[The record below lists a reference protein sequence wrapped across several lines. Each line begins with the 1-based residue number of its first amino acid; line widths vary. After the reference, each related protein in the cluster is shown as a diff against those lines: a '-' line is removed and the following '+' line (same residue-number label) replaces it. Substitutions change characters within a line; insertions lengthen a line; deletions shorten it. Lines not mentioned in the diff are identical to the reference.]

1 MAKQQVEET
10 IKFYEKLVSEFPT
23 SESWAVNILEAS
35 KRLSSGIA
43 QTNFYRYL
51 FDPPNYSFQ
60 AKIKTIS
67 KTEEEKYNALVKKFD
82 AENLLDVKV
91 YKNGNDMKIIYLPN
105 KEHAEKIKSVVGIP
119 PTVQGKPKKQID
131 EHETGDEGGRKSLQI
146 KVEEKIDY

>member
-10 IKFYEKLVSEFPT
+10 IKFYEKLVSDFPT

-51 FDPPNYSFQ
+51 FDPLNYSFQ
-60 AKIKTIS
+60 AEIKLIS

-91 YKNGNDMKIIYLPN
+91 YKNGSDMKIIYLPN
-105 KEHAEKIKSVVGIP
+105 KDLNAEKKIEPMVGIFK
-119 PTVQGKPKKQID
+119 TVQSQEQKNEYENGNEI
-131 EHETGDEGGRKSLQI
+131 GRGEISCS
-146 KVEEKIDY
+146 EEKIDY

>member
-23 SESWAVNILEAS
+23 SESWGVNILEAS

-60 AKIKTIS
+60 AEIKLIS
-67 KTEEEKYNALVKKFD
+67 KTEEEKYDALVKKFD

-105 KEHAEKIKSVVGIP
+105 KKLNAEKIKSVVGSSP
-119 PTVQGKPKKQID
+119 AVQSQEQII
-131 EHETGDEGGRKSLQI
+131 EYEGCYEGGGKIVQE
-146 KVEEKIDY
+146 EEKIDD

>member
-10 IKFYEKLVSEFPT
+10 IKFYEKLVSEFPS

-35 KRLSSGIA
+35 KRLSSGPA

-60 AKIKTIS
+60 AEIKLIS
-67 KTEEEKYNALVKKFD
+67 KTEEDKYNALVKKFD

-105 KEHAEKIKSVVGIP
+105 KDLNAEKKIEPMVGIFK
-119 PTVQGKPKKQID
+119 TVQSQEQKIIHENCD
-131 EHETGDEGGRKSLQI
+131 EASGGEISCS
-146 KVEEKIDY
+146 EEKIDD

>member
-10 IKFYEKLVSEFPT
+10 IKFYENLVSEFPT
-23 SESWAVNILEAS
+23 SDSWAVNILEAS
-35 KRLSSGIA
+35 KQLSSGIA

-60 AKIKTIS
+60 AEIKTIS

-105 KEHAEKIKSVVGIP
+105 KKLNAEKIKSVVGIFK
-119 PTVQGKPKKQID
+119 TVQSKKQKN
-131 EHETGDEGGRKSLQI
+131 EHENGNEIGRGEIPCS
-146 KVEEKIDY
+146 EEKIDD

>member
-105 KEHAEKIKSVVGIP
+105 KKLNAEKIKSVVGLP
-119 PTVQGKPKKQID
+119 QTVQSKKQKNEPAD
-131 EHETGDEGGRKSLQI
+131 P
-146 KVEEKIDY
+146 

>member
-10 IKFYEKLVSEFPT
+10 INFYEKLVSDFPT

-60 AKIKTIS
+60 AEIKTIS

-82 AENLLDVKV
+82 ANNLLDVKV

-105 KEHAEKIKSVVGIP
+105 KKLNAEKTKSVVGIFK
-119 PTVQGKPKKQID
+119 TVQSEKQKT
-131 EHETGDEGGRKSLQI
+131 EYESCDEGSGGEIPCS
-146 KVEEKIDY
+146 EEKIDD

>member
-105 KEHAEKIKSVVGIP
+105 KKLNAEKIKSVVGSSP
-119 PTVQGKPKKQID
+119 AVQSKKQII
-131 EHETGDEGGRKSLQI
+131 EYEGCHEGCGKIVFQE
-146 KVEEKIDY
+146 EEKIDY

>member
-10 IKFYEKLVSEFPT
+10 IKFYEKLVGEFPT

-51 FDPPNYSFQ
+51 FDPTNYSFQ
-60 AKIKTIS
+60 AKIKLIS

-105 KEHAEKIKSVVGIP
+105 KKLNAEKIKSVVGFSQ
-119 PTVQGKPKKQID
+119 TVQSQEQKII
-131 EHETGDEGGRKSLQI
+131 HENCNEASCGEIPCS
-146 KVEEKIDY
+146 EEKIDD

>member
-51 FDPPNYSFQ
+51 FDPTNYSFQ

-67 KTEEEKYNALVKKFD
+67 KTEEDKYNALVEKFD

-105 KEHAEKIKSVVGIP
+105 KDLNAEKVKPVVGIFK
-119 PTVQGKPKKQID
+119 TVQSKKQINV
-131 EHETGDEGGRKSLQI
+131 HENDHEGRGEKIFQ
-146 KVEEKIDY
+146 EEKIDY

>member
-10 IKFYEKLVSEFPT
+10 IKFYEKLVSEFPS

-35 KRLSSGIA
+35 KRLSSGPA

-60 AKIKTIS
+60 AEIKLIS
-67 KTEEEKYNALVKKFD
+67 KTEEDKYNALVKKFD

-91 YKNGNDMKIIYLPN
+91 YKNGKDVKIIYLPN
-105 KEHAEKIKSVVGIP
+105 KDLNGKKIESVVGISQ
-119 PTVQGKPKKQID
+119 TVQSQEQKIIHENCD
-131 EHETGDEGGRKSLQI
+131 EASGGEISCS
-146 KVEEKIDY
+146 EEKIDD

>member
-1 MAKQQVEET
+1 MAKKQVEET

-35 KRLSSGIA
+35 KRLSSGPA

-60 AKIKTIS
+60 AEIKTIS
-67 KTEEEKYNALVKKFD
+67 KTEEDKYNALVKKFD

-91 YKNGNDMKIIYLPN
+91 YKNGKDMKIIYLPN
-105 KEHAEKIKSVVGIP
+105 KDRNAEKIKSVVGFSQ
-119 PTVQGKPKKQID
+119 TVQSQEQKN
-131 EHETGDEGGRKSLQI
+131 EHENGNEIGGGEIPCS
-146 KVEEKIDY
+146 EEKIDD

>member
-10 IKFYEKLVSEFPT
+10 IKFYEKLVSEFPS

-35 KRLSSGIA
+35 KRLSSGPA

-60 AKIKTIS
+60 AEIKLIS
-67 KTEEEKYNALVKKFD
+67 KTEEDKYNALVKKFD

-91 YKNGNDMKIIYLPN
+91 YKNGSDVKILYLPN
-105 KEHAEKIKSVVGIP
+105 KDLNGKKIESVACISQ
-119 PTVQGKPKKQID
+119 TVQSQEQKNV
-131 EHETGDEGGRKSLQI
+131 DEGSDEGSCGEI
-146 KVEEKIDY
+146 PCSEEKID